1 MRIPM
6 ALIIHRL
13 MNKVRLNQVSSL
25 GVNKPYNLMVA
36 NKMSLKFLFTINYL

>member
-1 MRIPM
+1 MRVPM

-25 GVNKPYNLMVA
+25 GVNKPYNLMVDS
-36 NKMSLKFLFTINYL
+36 KVSLKFLFTVNYL